1 MTWISVMMKKKMREI
16 KLDLMKAIKVELDLK
31 NATNIAT
38 NKTEFENS
46 KYNMELTYCGV
57 ELPNEYFDD

>member
-1 MTWISVMMKKKMREI
+1 MTWISVMMKKKMRDI
-16 KLDLMKAIKVELDLK
+16 KLELMKAIQVELDLK

-38 NKTEFENS
+38 NKNEFENS
-46 KYNMELTYCGV
+46 NYNMELTYCGV